1 MLHGSLILK
10 PQLMAAHKKSSGIL
24 TKPEALLEYLGLSF
38 EAFGL
43 ERAALAD
50 FSFRVPM
57 SFVARMEKGNPKDPL
72 LMQVLPRIFS
82 ASTAFSSQF
91 GVDPVSDQR
100 YQVMPGVIHKYPNRV
115 LLVTTGACAVHCRYC
130 FRQAFPY
137 ENSLLQSSRWEKVL
151 AYLESQP
158 QVDEVILSGGD
169 PLVLAGDKLQQV
181 AEMLSDISHLK
192 YLRIHSRQP
201 IVDPHSIATSSINGL
216 ASIRLKTLLVVHVNH
231 PNELDAEVYEHLLLW
246 RQAGIFL
253 LNQTVLLKEIN
264 DAVSVLQQLSHRL
277 YACHVLPYYLH
288 QLDKVK
294 GSEIFWV
301 PKARARQL
309 LAELRATLPGFLVP
323 TLVKDEGGSEGK
335 NWLI

>member
-1 MLHGSLILK
+1 
-10 PQLMAAHKKSSGIL
+10 MAQHKKSSGIL
-24 TKPEALLEYLGLSF
+24 TKPEALLEYLGLSVD
-38 EAFGL
+38 AYGL
-43 ERAALAD
+43 DTVALTG

-57 SFVARMEKGNPKDPL
+57 SFVARMEKGNPRDPL
-72 LMQVLPRIFS
+72 LMQVLPRVFS
-82 ASTAFSSQF
+82 APTAFSSQF

-137 ENSLLQSSRWEKVL
+137 ENGLLQSSYWQKVL
-151 AYLESQP
+151 AYLKDQP

-169 PLVLAGDKLQQV
+169 PLVVAGDKLQRAV
-181 AEMLSDISHLK
+181 EMLSDIPHLK

-201 IVDPHSIATSSINGL
+201 IVDPHSITTDVINGL
-216 ASIRLKTLLVVHVNH
+216 AGVRLKTLLVVHVNH
-231 PNELDAEVYEHLLLW
+231 PNELDSDVYQHLLLW
-246 RQAGIFL
+246 RQAGILL

-264 DAVSVLQQLSHRL
+264 DSLSILKQLSHRL
-277 YACHVLPYYLH
+277 YECHVLPYYLH

-294 GSEIFWV
+294 GSEVFWV
-301 PKARARQL
+301 PKARSRQL
-309 LAELRATLPGFLVP
+309 LAQLKAELPGFLVP
-323 TLVKDEGGSEGK
+323 TLVKDEGGAEGK